1 MSRILKRPMFR
12 KGGPAM
18 EGVMNGIEDRTNFNT
33 GDLVKKAQQRKKLL
47 ETLVKQP
54 SPGSALTNFLLQFG
68 PAIATRPATGN
79 IFTDVLG
86 AAQAPAANLAKQRAA
101 EDQFQ
106 RQLGLVAAKSVIDP
120 VTGKIFEA
128 QTKEGRTRDLFKQ
141 ITSQYDPNRSAGAV
155 VVARAKVIADRTY
168 DAEQSNSKYTI
179 TNPDLRN
186 AFRVRG
192 KSVEANPD
200 FYPKEV
206 RIGDYYYNPFLGNY
220 IRRVDNTGDVN
231 KDFVPVDKAGERLT
245 KGD

>member
-1 MSRILKRPMFR
+1 MFR

-18 EGVMNGIEDRTNFNT
+18 EGVMNGIEDRTNFQEGN
-33 GDLVKKAQQRKKLL
+33 LVQQAEQRKELL
-47 ETLVKQP
+47 KQLVGQP

-141 ITSQYDPNRSAGAV
+141 ITSQYDPSRSAGAV

-168 DAEQSNSKYTI
+168 DAEQSKSKYTI
-179 TNPDLRN
+179 TNPDLRG
-186 AFRVRG
+186 AFRMRG
-192 KSVEANPD
+192 QSVEANPD

-231 KDFVPVDKAGERLT
+231 KDFVPVKADGERLT

>member
-1 MSRILKRPMFR
+1 MFR

-18 EGVMNGIEDRTNFNT
+18 EGVMNGIEDRTNFQEGN
-33 GDLVKKAQQRKKLL
+33 LVQQAEQRKELL
-47 ETLVKQP
+47 KQLVGQP

-141 ITSQYDPNRSAGAV
+141 ITSQYDPGRSAGAV

-168 DAEQSNSKYTI
+168 DAEQSKSKYTI
-179 TNPDLRN
+179 TNPDLRG
-186 AFRVRG
+186 AFRMRG
-192 KSVEANPD
+192 QSVEANPD

-231 KDFVPVDKAGERLT
+231 KDFVPVDKAGEQLT

>member
-18 EGVMNGIEDRTNFNT
+18 EGVMNGIEDRTNFKN
-33 GDLVKKAQQRKKLL
+33 GNLVQQAEQRKELL
-47 ETLVKQP
+47 KQLVGQP

-120 VTGKIFEA
+120 KTRKLFVAETEQDQIN
-128 QTKEGRTRDLFKQ
+128 KERDAILSDKFSPRKKKLQ
-141 ITSQYDPNRSAGAV
+141 ILQLKTFSLDREIQIKHILATLILQKELMHLVMFLWVVFTMIITS
-155 VVARAKVIADRTY
+155 VIIIKKLL
-168 DAEQSNSKYTI
+168 S
-179 TNPDLRN
+179 
-186 AFRVRG
+186 
-192 KSVEANPD
+192 
-200 FYPKEV
+200 
-206 RIGDYYYNPFLGNY
+206 
-220 IRRVDNTGDVN
+220 
-231 KDFVPVDKAGERLT
+231 
-245 KGD
+245 